1 MIDTVR
7 KNRRS
12 SAIPRDEYPRDRT
25 AALAKGGGERTEQA
39 LLDTLRRTEL
49 QIQAIG
55 QISLAEEIISGD
67 VEGLARKITELAAGV
82 VGCERVN
89 VWLFDANE
97 TVLRCIDLYE
107 ATSARHS
114 AGMLLR
120 EHEYRNEFYAL
131 KNLKCVDADDPL
143 TDPRTAGYV
152 ETYLKPLRITSM
164 LDAVIKLS
172 GTSLGIL
179 CFEHVDKPHHWEQDE
194 ISFASQLADK
204 LALALMS
211 RMRIRAEV
219 ELRASEA
226 RFRALVEQAPEA
238 ILVYDVDR
246 GHVIDANRQA
256 EALFA
261 CCRDELLKS
270 GPQRFYVSEQP
281 DGHVVSES
289 FADHNRRALAGESV
303 VFERRIHNANEE
315 DLVCEVRLARLPSG
329 ESDGRLLRASFID
342 TTQRKHA
349 EEKLRLANTLLA
361 SEIESAPDGVL
372 VVETGR
378 GLTSLNRSG
387 VASFNRKCLEM
398 WKIPPDVARR
408 RDPDAFLT
416 TILEQIADPE
426 DFRAEVLRFRDDP
439 DMPIHRDLRLKDG
452 RTFEC
457 HTGALRQAPGDS
469 VGRISFF
476 RDITDRKRAEA
487 HLRESEERFRTIFAS
502 VNDAIMVNDADTGTI
517 LNVNQRMCEMFGYTR
532 EKLLELDVADLS
544 AGVAPYTLRDAAP
557 VLKRAAAGEAVVF
570 EWFCRAKNGRRFW
583 IEISLRR
590 AAFGGRDV
598 LLSTAR
604 DVTERRRAAEA
615 LTYRDRILH
624 AMTLS
629 AAAVVAGPSL
639 ALSMPRALKIAGEAL
654 QVDRMLVLERLPSP
668 IAAAPVSLSCGWQK
682 AGVPHLEPGYLVQF
696 PAASKEVVEWLAP
709 LSEGKPV
716 ITYGDTAT
724 GAVGQIMREM
734 KNRSNLLVPI
744 SVAGEWWGHI
754 GIDDCKAVRH
764 WTSVEIDT
772 LGTLAEVIGAV
783 ITRER
788 TQASLQ
794 KSEERFRAVSETAQD
809 AVIML
814 DEAGTVLYWNRSAQR
829 ILGHTVDEAIGRSV
843 QE

>member
-1 MIDTVR
+1 
-7 KNRRS
+7 
-12 SAIPRDEYPRDRT
+12 
-25 AALAKGGGERTEQA
+25 
-39 LLDTLRRTEL
+39 
-49 QIQAIG
+49 
-55 QISLAEEIISGD
+55 
-67 VEGLARKITELAAGV
+67 
-82 VGCERVN
+82 
-89 VWLFDANE
+89 
-97 TVLRCIDLYE
+97 
-107 ATSARHS
+107 
-114 AGMLLR
+114 
-120 EHEYRNEFYAL
+120 
-131 KNLKCVDADDPL
+131 
-143 TDPRTAGYV
+143 
-152 ETYLKPLRITSM
+152 
-164 LDAVIKLS
+164 
-172 GTSLGIL
+172 
-179 CFEHVDKPHHWEQDE
+179 
-194 ISFASQLADK
+194 
-204 LALALMS
+204 
-211 RMRIRAEV
+211 
-219 ELRASEA
+219 
-226 RFRALVEQAPEA
+226 
-238 ILVYDVDR
+238 
-246 GHVIDANRQA
+246 
-256 EALFA
+256 
-261 CCRDELLKS
+261 
-270 GPQRFYVSEQP
+270 
-281 DGHVVSES
+281 
-289 FADHNRRALAGESV
+289 
-303 VFERRIHNANEE
+303 
-315 DLVCEVRLARLPSG
+315 
-329 ESDGRLLRASFID
+329 
-342 TTQRKHA
+342 
-349 EEKLRLANTLLA
+349 
-361 SEIESAPDGVL
+361 
-372 VVETGR
+372 
-378 GLTSLNRSG
+378 
-387 VASFNRKCLEM
+387 
-398 WKIPPDVARR
+398 
-408 RDPDAFLT
+408 
-416 TILEQIADPE
+416 
-426 DFRAEVLRFRDDP
+426 
-439 DMPIHRDLRLKDG
+439 
-452 RTFEC
+452 
-457 HTGALRQAPGDS
+457 
-469 VGRISFF
+469 
-476 RDITDRKRAEA
+476 
-487 HLRESEERFRTIFAS
+487 
-502 VNDAIMVNDADTGTI
+502 MVNDADTGTI
-517 LNVNQRMCEMFGYTR
+517 LDVNQRMCEMFGYTR
-532 EKLLELDVADLS
+532 GELLELDVADLS

-590 AAFGGRDV
+590 AAFGGHDV

-682 AGVPHLEPGYLVQF
+682 AGVPHLEPGYLAQF